1 MKICKILCVVCA
13 CMSLFFDVSCACAE
27 KKFYF
32 PSIAAEFQW
41 MRRDLKFMIFD
52 EPIKITERMVNN
64 FVDALLDDFGDDY
77 SDKIA
82 VSKNIIDD
90 YNAAIT
96 YFYIDEDIRDVVL
109 VATLNVESAINSEKA
124 VLAVMTFAALPKDLV
139 KQSPQ

>member
-1 MKICKILCVVCA
+1 
-13 CMSLFFDVSCACAE
+13 
-27 KKFYF
+27 
-32 PSIAAEFQW
+32 
-41 MRRDLKFMIFD
+41 MIFD